1 MGPRENTGT
10 TMATRH
16 STAGCLSGLLRD
28 RAGNTLAIAAAALL
42 PIMALVGGGVDIAR
56 AYMAKTQLQSACD
69 AGVLAG
75 RRAMS
80 VSGSFGANERE
91 KAQRMF
97 DFNFNPGSVD
107 ATGTEFVTDDTAAG
121 EVTGTASTVMPT
133 VIMTIFGKETIALS
147 AACMAELQIANA
159 DVMFVLDTTGSM
171 AGTRIEGLREAVLDF
186 HRTMNG
192 AVKEEGTRIR
202 YGFVPYSMT
211 VNAYE
216 LLANGDMPTEYFNE
230 QVEYQ
235 AREALYNTVY
245 HHPTDEYLGDTTE
258 TYGSAIS
265 RNECYD
271 YGDNDYPSN
280 GQNPRTTGSA
290 PGNVNTYEYEYASWV
305 KTGTRGNGRNRVD
318 IGTCVRSVAHTVTT
332 YETLF
337 RFTRWRTAKKTI
349 DVTDLLSLEDVA
361 AVVDDAEDVVVGQ
374 AGWYDLR
381 DLAQVQGVF
390 PDDSVSIAPWSGCIE
405 ERDTV
410 TDATWDPIPDGAFD
424 LDIDLEPNSPET
436 RWRPYFG
443 AFRNATENCP
453 APMMLFREVELSDDP
468 EDVPEWLETYVANLV
483 PRGNTYHDIGMI
495 WGGRLA
501 SSRGIFADNVNEGE
515 NRSVSRHVIFMTDG
529 GMDPTLSGYSAYGIE
544 TIDHRVAPSGSSDTT
559 LTTRHNRRFLAACE
573 QVKGQGITLWVVA
586 FGTGLTTN
594 LRNCASDGRAY
605 TSNDTAG
612 LRDTFRFIA
621 SQVADLRLGA

>member
-1 MGPRENTGT
+1 
-10 TMATRH
+10 MATRQLI
-16 STAGCLSGLLRD
+16 AAFLFRFIGD
-28 RAGNTLAIAAAALL
+28 RSGNTLAIAAAALL

-80 VSGSFGANERE
+80 VSGVFGEAERA

-97 DFNFNPGSVD
+97 DFNFNPASVD
-107 ATGTEFVTDDTAAG
+107 ATGTEFATDDTEAG

-171 AGTRIEGLREAVLDF
+171 AGSRIAGLREAVRDF
-186 HRTMNG
+186 HRSMNE
-192 AVKEEGTRIR
+192 AVREDGTRIR

-211 VNAYE
+211 VNATDLIAE
-216 LLANGDMPTEYFNE
+216 GDMPLDFFNE
-230 QVEYQ
+230 VAPYTG
-235 AREALYNTVY
+235 REALFNTVY
-245 HHPTDEYLGDTTE
+245 HMPTEAFQGETE
-258 TYGSAIS
+258 QTYASAIS
-265 RNECYD
+265 RDECYD

-280 GQNPRTTGSA
+280 GSNPRTTGSA
-290 PGNVNTYEYEYASWV
+290 PGNVNTYEYDYVSWV
-305 KTGTRGNGRNRVD
+305 KTGTRGNGWNRVD
-318 IGTCVRSVAHTVTT
+318 IGTCVRSVAHTLTT
-332 YETLF
+332 YQAKF
-337 RFTRWRTAKKTI
+337 RFTRWRTVRRNR
-349 DVTDLLSLEDVA
+349 DVSEVLAFGAVPVGADITGAVA
-361 AVVDDAEDVVVGQ
+361 DQ
-374 AGWYDLR
+374 AGWYDEVTLAKNNGVTL
-381 DLAQVQGVF
+381 DLDVTLANAG
-390 PDDSVSIAPWSGCIE
+390 IEEHIWGGCIE

-424 LDIDLEPNSPET
+424 LDIDLEPESEET

-443 AFRNATENCP
+443 PYVSETENCP
-453 APMMLFREVELSDDP
+453 APMQLFREVELSDDP
-468 EDVPEWLETYVANLV
+468 EDIPEWLETYVTNLV

-501 SSRGIFADNVNEGE
+501 SSRGIFADNVNEGD

-529 GMDPTLSGYSAYGIE
+529 DMDPDIYGYNAYGIE
-544 TIDHRVAPSGSSDTT
+544 SLDNRVAPSGSGDATVKA
-559 LTTRHNRRFLAACE
+559 RHTARFRAACE
-573 QVKGQGITLWVVA
+573 QVKAQGMTLWVIA
-586 FGTGLTTN
+586 FGTGLTN
-594 LRNCASDGRAY
+594 DLRSCASDGRAY
-605 TSNDTAG
+605 RSNNTTE
-612 LRDTFRFIA
+612 LRNTFKFIA